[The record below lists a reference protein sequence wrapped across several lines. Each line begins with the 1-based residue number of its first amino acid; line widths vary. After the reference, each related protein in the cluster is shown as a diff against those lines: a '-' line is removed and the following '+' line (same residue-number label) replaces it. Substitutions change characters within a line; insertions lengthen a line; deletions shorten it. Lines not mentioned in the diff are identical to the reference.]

1 MKPHAGQPIRQA
13 GMPIEHAK
21 AAVLLFHDRASTAED
36 IIDLWEEFD
45 NPEAAYLAPE
55 ASGRSWFPKNCLSAY
70 AQNEPHL
77 SSGLWVIT
85 KLLQAL
91 QDAGIPS
98 ERVILAGFSQGAC
111 LVSEYAARNT
121 RRYGGVVA
129 FSGGLLGPEGR
140 LRRYRGSLNG
150 TPVFLGCSDID
161 FHVPKTRIKETA
173 EVFRELNASVTE
185 RIYPGM
191 PHTLNEDEL
200 SHARE
205 MLEALVS

>member
-1 MKPHAGQPIRQA
+1 
-13 GMPIEHAK
+13 MPIEHAK